1 MMHLADVVDPKD
13 FEGQW
18 DVVLKANGF
27 SGLDVILRDL
37 PDHPLQ
43 TASFL
48 ATTVIP
54 SASTDSKFDLEMV
67 VVEQWLPPRVSR
79 AEVEAVLH
87 QRYRARFEWR
97 SFLQLVDTTLIG
109 KYCIILDDPEKPLL
123 TQLTAENFPALKQ
136 LPLAAG
142 VLWITSGL
150 LCPKSGLVRGL
161 ARTIRSEFQID
172 KFVTLAVDSWET
184 PNSDLPG
191 LIAAVVE
198 RSLVSPSPGAE
209 YDSEFA
215 VVDGVVQIPRL
226 VNDDFMGNC
235 LIRETQADF
244 RELQPFVQ
252 DGRPLKMTVANPG
265 FLDTLCFV
273 EDDLVKVDIGSDS
286 IEFDIKAAGVNFKD
300 VILALGQLPGNHLGQ
315 EASGVVTRVGSQVS
329 TIKPGDRICAISGST
344 IANVGR
350 CPAECAVV
358 LPDFLSFAEG
368 ASIPLVY
375 CTAHYC
381 LAYVAR
387 LQPDETILIQA
398 AAGGVGQAAIMLA
411 QAAKARILV
420 TVGSE
425 EKKTYLM
432 QTYNIP
438 EESIF
443 YSRDTSFMQG
453 VLDVTDGRGVNVALN
468 SLAGDQLRATWQC
481 MAPFGRFVEI
491 GKRDIMNNMNL
502 EMSRFEHSVT
512 FAAVDLG
519 NLVNSKRPLL
529 QEVFLEV
536 MDLFQC
542 RKIRPVSPIHEFP
555 VSEVESAFRTL
566 QSGKLLGKLVIVPK
580 PDDMVMVSRL

>member
-1 MMHLADVVDPKD
+1 M
-13 FEGQW
+13 
-18 DVVLKANGF
+18 
-27 SGLDVILRDL
+27 ILRDF

-43 TASFL
+43 AASVFSTTA
-48 ATTVIP
+48 IP
-54 SASTDSKFDLEMV
+54 PALLHSSLDLEIV
-67 VVEQWLPPRVSR
+67 IIEQWLPHGASR
-79 AEVEAVLH
+79 AEIEVVLQERH
-87 QRYRARFEWR
+87 TARFEWR
-97 SFLQLVDTTLIG
+97 SFPQLVDTSLVG
-109 KYCIILDDPEKPLL
+109 KYCIILDDPEKPLM

-142 VLWITSGL
+142 VLWITSGP
-150 LCPKSGLVRGL
+150 LCPNSGLVRGL
-161 ARTIRSEFQID
+161 ARTIRSEFQME
-172 KFVTLAVDSWET
+172 KFVTLAVDNWET
-184 PNSDLPG
+184 SNIDFLG
-191 LIAAVVE
+191 LIAAVFE
-198 RSLVSPSPGAE
+198 HSLVSPNPGAE
-209 YDSEFA
+209 HDTEFA
-215 VVDGVVQIPRL
+215 VVEGVIQIPRL
-226 VNDDFMGNC
+226 VNDDSMDNC
-235 LIRETQADF
+235 LTRETQADF

-252 DGRPLKMTVANPG
+252 DGRPLKMKVANPG

-273 EDDLVKVDIGSDS
+273 EDDLVKVDLGPYG

-315 EASGVVTRVGSQVS
+315 EGSGVVTRVGSQVS

-358 LPDFLSFAEG
+358 LPDLLSFAEG
-368 ASIPLVY
+368 ASIPIVY

-381 LAYVAR
+381 LAHVAK
-387 LQPDETILIQA
+387 LQPDETILIHA

-432 QTYNIP
+432 QTYHIP
-438 EESIF
+438 EQSIF

-453 VLDVTDGRGVNVALN
+453 VLDATDGRGVDVALN

-502 EMSRFEHSVT
+502 EMSHFEHSVS

-519 NLVNSKRPLL
+519 DLVNYRRPLL
-529 QEVFLEV
+529 QKVFLEV
-536 MDLFQC
+536 MDLF
-542 RKIRPVSPIHEFP
+542 RSWRIRPVSPIHEYP

-566 QSGKLLGKLVIVPK
+566 QSGKLLGKLVIVPR
-580 PDDMVMVSRL
+580 PDDMVMVSPSDIFSVSGITHRLTAIPGLSAFMRTRNFQG